1 MDPAYTDF
9 NAYHTHIL
17 KFVNECLLPIE
28 AEVDATHK
36 VPSHIIDQMRTL
48 RLFGLSIPKKYG
60 GLDLSMEEI
69 SLISMAVGRSGAAFS
84 TKFGINIGLGSRIL
98 VKDGTEEQK
107 EKYLPRIASGEDL
120 AAFALTEPE
129 AGSDAINIK
138 TKAVLKGDT
147 YIINGSKRYITNAPT
162 AGIFTVIARTGAEN
176 SGAAGAS
183 AFVIERGTR
192 GMILSE
198 PVLKM
203 GEHGS
208 DIGSIE
214 FCDCS
219 VSAAGLIGG
228 VEGRGFKGAM
238 NTMDFGRLFV
248 GASAVGI
255 AERVIEET
263 VKYALSRKQFGQPLA
278 DFELIQG
285 MLADSKTEWLACRA
299 LVLEASRAV
308 DKGEKAVVPAAAA
321 KYFVTETLARIA
333 DRAVQI
339 AGGYGF
345 MHGSPMERYYRDARG
360 CRIYEGT
367 NQIMQLVIARELI
380 KEMKKA
386 ADASCS

>member
-1 MDPAYTDF
+1 
-9 NAYHTHIL
+9 
-17 KFVNECLLPIE
+17 
-28 AEVDATHK
+28 
-36 VPSHIIDQMRTL
+36 
-48 RLFGLSIPKKYG
+48 
-60 GLDLSMEEI
+60 
-69 SLISMAVGRSGAAFS
+69 
-84 TKFGINIGLGSRIL
+84 
-98 VKDGTEEQK
+98 
-107 EKYLPRIASGEDL
+107 
-120 AAFALTEPE
+120 
-129 AGSDAINIK
+129 
-138 TKAVLKGDT
+138 
-147 YIINGSKRYITNAPT
+147 
-162 AGIFTVIARTGAEN
+162 
-176 SGAAGAS
+176 
-183 AFVIERGTR
+183 
-192 GMILSE
+192 MILSE

-214 FCDCS
+214 FRDCS
-219 VSAAGLIGG
+219 VPADGLIGG

-255 AERVIEET
+255 AERIIEET
-263 VKYALSRKQFGQPLA
+263 VKYALSRKQFGQSLA

-308 DKGEKAVVPAAAA
+308 DKGENAVVPAAAA
-321 KYFVTETLARIA
+321 KYFVTEALARIA

-380 KEMKKA
+380 KEIKKA
-386 ADASCS
+386 AEVTP